1 MKTPMSD
8 TSMNDMNDNSMS
20 TDDLLPR
27 DDLATDTIDLSDEPE
42 PIVSDAIHMPPE
54 EEAKFKHTA
63 IVGPPS
69 PSGKG

>member
-1 MKTPMSD
+1 MKTPLSD
-8 TSMNDMNDNSMS
+8 TSRNSMNDNSMS
-20 TDDLLPR
+20 TDDLLP
-27 DDLATDTIDLSDEPE
+27 TDTIDLSDEPE